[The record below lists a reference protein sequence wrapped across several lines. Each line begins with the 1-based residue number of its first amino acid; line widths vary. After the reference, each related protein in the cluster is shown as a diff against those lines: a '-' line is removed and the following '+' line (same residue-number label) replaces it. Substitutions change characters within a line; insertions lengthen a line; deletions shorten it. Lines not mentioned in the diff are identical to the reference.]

1 MSRKLFGPGL
11 GGLASSGEAWLVIHW
26 AVWPPVEAKLLIGAR
41 LVSGGLRE
49 ARKGT
54 QVLTWPVAHLDFR
67 LREGRREEK
76 QRLVPAPG
84 DTLSRWGCLLGSS
97 WLPGTAWLAGA
108 FHLLALGSQAVE
120 QEE

>member
-1 MSRKLFGPGL
+1 M
-11 GGLASSGEAWLVIHW
+11 
-26 AVWPPVEAKLLIGAR
+26 
-41 LVSGGLRE
+41 
-49 ARKGT
+49 
-54 QVLTWPVAHLDFR
+54 AHLDFR

-84 DTLSRWGCLLGSS
+84 DTLSRWGCLLRGS

-120 QEE
+120 QEERRVCPSYASSRDKAPRIHLTQCFFLGGEKGLERRF